1 MDSEAF
7 PRQEFDGKDQLSVP
21 EVQLKNISLI
31 ADFKW
36 SVKVINAYKYMSK
49 IEKSWVQNNRGGE
62 FSENAIQIKNLTKH
76 CAQNIK
82 KMQQQ
87 TKDLKELKDRP
98 VYITEGYSKFLAGFR
113 VKREEKTQ
121 SRQTSMPRTMGEQS
135 MLEEMMNIRNSQ
147 PLVSPQIAQ
156 YQQQSRQSN
165 MMLQSSN
172 FNNFSAERAERPSDK
187 VSNQNPIL
195 SEKSHVIS

>member
-62 FSENAIQIKNLTKH
+62 FSENAVQIKNLTRQ

-147 PLVSPQIAQ
+147 PLVSP
-156 YQQQSRQSN
+156 
-165 MMLQSSN
+165 
-172 FNNFSAERAERPSDK
+172 
-187 VSNQNPIL
+187 
-195 SEKSHVIS
+195 